1 MPARTA
7 NRVPA
12 KNVSV
17 PNVSVP
23 NTATRIQLT
32 QGSLVSHRARR
43 EVLSQPTSVEATN
56 PGSNATNPFVSK
68 FPTLAERS
76 KPRKHHHPKMPGA
89 GLEPVRENT
98 GQNDGVDSF
107 HPKIHPTDD
116 ADTVELLTLWA
127 SLDAAAR
134 ADILAVAQGWAGRL
148 HEL

>member
-23 NTATRIQLT
+23 NTAARIQLT

-56 PGSNATNPFVSK
+56 PGSNATNPLVLK
-68 FPTLAERS
+68 FPSLAEKS
-76 KPRKHHHPKMPGA
+76 KPRKHHDPKMPGA
-89 GLEPVRENT
+89 GLEPDRENT
-98 GQNDGVDSF
+98 GRNEGADTF
-107 HPKIHPTDD
+107 HPKIHPTEDL
-116 ADTVELLTLWA
+116 ATAELLEKWA
-127 SLDAAAR
+127 SMDLNSQAALLTMASQ
-134 ADILAVAQGWAGRL
+134 LAKTTQS
-148 HEL
+148 